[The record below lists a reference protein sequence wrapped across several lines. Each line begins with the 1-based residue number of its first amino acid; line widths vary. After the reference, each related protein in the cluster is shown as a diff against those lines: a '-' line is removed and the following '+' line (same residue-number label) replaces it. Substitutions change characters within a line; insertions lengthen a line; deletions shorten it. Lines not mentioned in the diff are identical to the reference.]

1 MPCRSS
7 GSRWLPFVNGRRGA
21 ALGAWKRS
29 STPQF
34 GGGVL
39 WRYRLATISSVVGN
53 ETRRT
58 TRGSTM
64 MRGSGRVHGPR
75 GSSAHGEAG
84 GILRCDRQAE
94 DMLKPFFP
102 TAADG
107 AVLPPEL
114 RGLAAGAQS
123 GPPGVRRSL
132 TLESSGDRLR
142 IEVTVPADGLT
153 SREREV
159 ALLVSDG
166 LRSREVAER
175 LGIAS
180 QTVKSHLKTIFDKL
194 GVRNRVELA
203 RRLVHH

>member
-1 MPCRSS
+1 
-7 GSRWLPFVNGRRGA
+7 
-21 ALGAWKRS
+21 
-29 STPQF
+29 
-34 GGGVL
+34 
-39 WRYRLATISSVVGN
+39 
-53 ETRRT
+53 
-58 TRGSTM
+58 M
-64 MRGSGRVHGPR
+64 MRGNGRVHGPR

-114 RGLAAGAQS
+114 RGLSDGAQT

-132 TLESSGDRLR
+132 TLEASGERLR
-142 IEVTVPADGLT
+142 IEVTAVGKDRTQFHLWREPIVDTAATGVEVVAPADGLT